1 MATLSLDDPR
11 FQTLKVTEE
20 DKDKEKESNS
30 IDIDT
35 ALYKDKNEIPEAE
48 EDNEISGL
56 TATTAGILSAAIK
69 IPEGFASV
77 TAELFDLGGGKLL
90 GIPDISEKDISY
102 AVEVEKF
109 FDKINPFEE
118 LAEQRAV
125 GKLTE
130 AFGQIASF
138 GTLGAKLTVKGVEKI
153 AKKLIDAKKSN
164 KLVNP
169 KSLNLK
175 KGMDKAASLNKLTG
189 AKRYGVIALGGAA
202 GETLVVDNEK
212 IGTFG
217 DLFEGGPT
225 ELDRNVV
232 DDPSEDASRK
242 LLNRLKF
249 GTESALLAP
258 FIYGAGSGI
267 KALATRGKELAYSNS
282 KLERGLDKL
291 ASAFRFRGTKPE
303 EIAKAKQT
311 QTGRKMRDTNFS
323 EEMVSR
329 LDTEIDKV
337 FPEFRKFF
345 NASSVAERKQFLK
358 GLDDLLFE
366 GDLTKPLDKNLQK
379 QVLNTIIKRMGAD
392 EGAVTGSKIIDIL
405 GKTRKEFND
414 LLEITAGGPGGKMD
428 LPVGVTKDLRKIMG
442 NRVKNYIG
450 NTFEIF
456 EDAESGFFSKY
467 KPTKDSVERTK
478 SLFKRYA
485 AKNKNPITDLEAEG
499 MVNDI
504 VKQVRKMDPSKD
516 TLPTFAYQ
524 NLSKAADDAYGLKTF
539 SQTLAKDLPGGKKE
553 IRVIGKGSKVFRE
566 LFGEIEDVRHSVF
579 EGMNRLS
586 TVARK
591 NQLFDEILD
600 ADQVAKDAVKSDTA
614 LGQRGFFHDSPLA
627 AKRAFGPEADVVKMD
642 DYVKDYFKE
651 GVLVNRLSGTYTTR
665 EIAEGFTNVS
675 KMQDFMRGETGGALG
690 KTFSWAWRN
699 LVLTPKAGAQYAK
712 TILSVPTHIRNFL
725 SSGAFSLGNGVVFSD
740 PRLFARAAKEAFG
753 TVQVGGPRTPISQEK
768 YRKYLELGIV
778 NTNVRVGDLRN
789 LMKDVRFGEGNIATD
804 SILKPM
810 INTLGKKTSRGIKK
824 TAKFMQDL
832 YVAEDDFWKILNYEV
847 QLIKRGDKYAKA
859 GVKKS
864 TEALEKEVA
873 EIVQDTIPNYA
884 KVGEFVRAARVSP
897 FGNFMSWP
905 SEVYRTGGG
914 IFRQIMKDLR
924 DPITGKINPITSTN
938 PMKSEGF
945 QRLLGI
951 TAATAILPY
960 GLVKGAQA
968 LFGVSNE
975 EADAGRDFVAP
986 WSKNSQLIFTRDPET
1001 GELYYTDWSKNNVY
1015 DTLTRPFQSVLT
1027 NIQQGIEDEEI
1038 LLKGF
1043 MQGIAK
1049 AAGETASPFISESI
1063 YTEALADIFVRNGRT
1078 REGQELYDENTPPGE
1093 AIEIAMTHLTKTL
1106 KPTTAPF
1113 ERTIKAIKG
1122 IPGKGPT
1129 MYEVPYELAG
1139 IFGFRLE
1146 KVNPEKALGFYLYD
1160 LRQGQSDS
1168 TKLFTGGK
1176 FGVLSGEPKTPK
1188 DVIERYFVAN
1198 KQLFKVRKDMLNHIK
1213 NAMTL
1218 GVNPN
1223 KLEDIFEKRGIPKS
1237 TLEELL
1243 SGEFDPFFPSDKIQE
1258 RFEDISRKT
1267 GQPNPFLGA
1276 EGTLEAMKN
1285 LLEIQ
1290 NLYGDFQLDLEQFLP
1305 DTQPDGQSALP
1316 PTPMPN
1322 QEAVQ
1327 TAAVMPAAG
1336 AMNQGLTNTEN
1347 ALLSEEEKQITLRN
1361 RGLA

>member
-11 FQTLKVTEE
+11 FKPLTEE
-20 DKDKEKESNS
+20 EKKKQSNKL
-30 IDIDT
+30 DVDT
-35 ALYKDKNEIPEAE
+35 SLYKDKNKKPEAE

-56 TATTAGILSAAIK
+56 TATTAGVLSGLIK

-109 FDKINPFEE
+109 FDKLNPFEE
-118 LAEQRAV
+118 LAEERAV
-125 GKLTE
+125 GKLSE
-130 AFGQIASF
+130 AFTQIASF
-138 GTLGAKLTVKGVEKI
+138 GTLGAKATVKGVESL
-153 AKKLIDAKKSN
+153 AKKLINAKKSN
-164 KLVNP
+164 KLINP
-169 KSLNLK
+169 KSKNLK
-175 KGMDKAASLNKLTG
+175 KGTDKAESLNKLTG

-217 DLFEGGPT
+217 DLFERGPT
-225 ELDRNVV
+225 QLDRDVV
-232 DDPSEDASRK
+232 DDPSEDAGRK

-249 GTESALLAP
+249 GTESALIAP
-258 FIYGAGSGI
+258 FVYGTGQSI
-267 KALATRGKELAYSNS
+267 KFLATRGKEGAYSRF

-303 EIAKAKQT
+303 EIAKAKQI
-311 QTGRKMRDTNFS
+311 QQSRKMRDTNFS

-329 LDTEIDKV
+329 IDTEVDKV

-345 NASSVAERKQFLK
+345 NATSVTERKQFLK

-379 QVLNTIIKRMGAD
+379 QVLQTVIKRMGSE
-392 EGAVTGSKIIDIL
+392 EGVITGNKIVDIL
-405 GKTRKEFND
+405 SKTRREFND
-414 LLEITAGGPGGKMD
+414 LLEITAGGPGGKID

-456 EDAESGFFSKY
+456 ENSEAGFFSKF
-467 KPTKDSVERTK
+467 KPTQDSIKSTK
-478 SLFKRYA
+478 ELFKRYA

-504 VKQVRKMDPSKD
+504 IKQVRKMDPSKD

-539 SQTLAKDLPGGKKE
+539 SQTLSKDLPGGKKE
-553 IRVIGKGSKVFRE
+553 IKVIGKGSKIFRE

-586 TVARK
+586 SVARK

-600 ADQVAKDAVKSDTA
+600 ADQIAKDATKTDTPF
-614 LGQRGFFHDSPLA
+614 GQRGFFHDSPLS

-642 DYVKDYFKE
+642 EYVKDYFKE
-651 GVLVNRLSGTYTTR
+651 GVLVNRLSGTYTTS

-675 KMQDFMRGETGGALG
+675 KMQDFMRGESGGALG

-725 SSGAFSLGNGVVFSD
+725 SSGAFSLGNGVVFTS
-740 PRLFARAAKEAFG
+740 PRVFAKAAKEAFG
-753 TVQVGGPRTPISQEK
+753 TVQVGGVRTPISQEK

-778 NTNVRVGDLRN
+778 NTNVRIGDLRN

-824 TAKFMQDL
+824 AGKFMQDL
-832 YVAEDDFWKILNYEV
+832 YVAEDDFWKILNYEIQMV
-847 QLIKRGDKYAKA
+847 KRGEKYAKA

-905 SEVYRTGGG
+905 SEVFRTGGG
-914 IFRQIMKDLR
+914 IFRQIMRDLR

-945 QRLLGI
+945 ERLLGI
-951 TAATAILPY
+951 TAATAIVPY

-1078 REGQELYDENTPPGE
+1078 REGYELYGENTPPGE
-1093 AIEIAMTHLTKTL
+1093 AIEIAMKHLVKTL
-1106 KPTTAPF
+1106 KPTVAPF
-1113 ERTIKAIKG
+1113 ERTYKAIKG

-1160 LRQGQSDS
+1160 LRQGQSDA

-1176 FGVLSGEPKTPK
+1176 FGVLSGESKTPK

-1198 KQLFKVRKDMLNHIK
+1198 KQLFKVRKDMLNHIQ

-1218 GVNPN
+1218 GVNPD

-1243 SGEFDPFFPSDKIQE
+1243 SGEFDPFFPSKKIQE
-1258 RFEDISRKT
+1258 RFEDISRQG
-1267 GQPNPFLGA
+1267 GQINPFLEA
-1276 EGTLEAMKN
+1276 EGALEAMN
-1285 LLEIQ
+1285 DSLEMQ
-1290 NLYGDFQLDLEQFLP
+1290 NLYGDFELNLEDFLP
-1305 DTQPDGQSALP
+1305 DTDPQGQSALP

-1322 QEAVQ
+1322 EEAVQ
-1327 TAAVMPAAG
+1327 TATVMPAAG

-1347 ALLSEEEKQITLRN
+1347 ALLSDEEKQIRLRQ